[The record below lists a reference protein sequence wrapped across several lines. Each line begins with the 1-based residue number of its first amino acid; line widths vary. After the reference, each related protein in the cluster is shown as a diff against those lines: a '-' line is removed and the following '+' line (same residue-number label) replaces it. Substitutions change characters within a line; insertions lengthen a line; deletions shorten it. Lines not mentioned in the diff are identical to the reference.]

1 MKKAVHIVALLA
13 AATTWTLVVSAHG
26 TSAPPPGER
35 PQTTPTLALVG
46 CVERIEPPARRAG
59 ETAPPPP
66 PAYKLVDVQPGP
78 GQRAPQPVTAETQY
92 LLSAPASIKLSDF
105 QNQRVE
111 VTGTLGVTA
120 KPPASEQRG
129 ATPGSTL
136 PASTLNVMT
145 VKVVSTECKPPR
157 VTFR

>member
-1 MKKAVHIVALLA
+1 MRKAVHIVALLA
-13 AATTWTLVVSAHG
+13 AATPWTLVASAQG
-26 TSAPPPGER
+26 PSAPPVGER
-35 PQTTPTLALVG
+35 SQTTPTLALVG

-59 ETAPPPP
+59 ETAPLPP
-66 PAYKLVDVQPGP
+66 PAYKLVDVELG
-78 GQRAPQPVTAETQY
+78 GQRAQRPATAETQY
-92 LLSAPASIKLSDF
+92 LLAAPASTKLSDF

-111 VTGTLGVTA
+111 VTGTLGITA

-136 PASTLNVMT
+136 PASTLNVMS

>member
-1 MKKAVHIVALLA
+1 MKKAVHIVALA
-13 AATTWTLVVSAHG
+13 AATTWTLVASAHG
-26 TSAPPPGER
+26 TSAPPAGER
-35 PQTTPTLALVG
+35 SQTTPTLALVG

-59 ETAPPPP
+59 ETAPLPP
-66 PAYKLVDVQPGP
+66 PAYKLVDVPGP
-78 GQRAPQPVTAETQY
+78 GERAQQPVTAETED

-105 QNQRVE
+105 QNQRVQ
-111 VTGTLGVTA
+111 VTGTLAFTA

-136 PASTLNVMT
+136 PASTLNVMS